1 LRSPDHRLP
10 RQHDLCHF
18 RERELSRSRPRHLLA
33 RPDHARRAGR
43 RGRRPRALR
52 EPHRA
57 RPHHLGGDPRQPGA
71 AVPVAVPGALLHA
84 CGVPRHMAR
93 VRARPEQPGAHR
105 PGTLRRAGRS
115 AAQGLRVTEARG
127 TTSAG
132 DWNSFWQSAR
142 TTAAHQAGSIQDAP
156 LEAFWSGLFAEAIPR
171 LPGAARVLD
180 LGCGS
185 GAVLGHAAAAGGS
198 GWLLVGLDPAPAGL
212 HVLRSRH
219 ARAFGVAGDA
229 ARVPFARGSFHIVA
243 SQFGLEYA
251 GTAAIP
257 EAARLVAPGGLLAAV
272 MHLRYGGLYEECAVN
287 RDAADGFLRSRLLLR
302 FADLYRTGA
311 ALKAGRAGRD
321 EYVQADRRLAQAVK
335 AAGEVLQ
342 RWGRGV
348 ADGRLFRIYS

>member
-1 LRSPDHRLP
+1 
-10 RQHDLCHF
+10 
-18 RERELSRSRPRHLLA
+18 
-33 RPDHARRAGR
+33 
-43 RGRRPRALR
+43 
-52 EPHRA
+52 
-57 RPHHLGGDPRQPGA
+57 
-71 AVPVAVPGALLHA
+71 
-84 CGVPRHMAR
+84 M
-93 VRARPEQPGAHR
+93 
-105 PGTLRRAGRS
+105 
-115 AAQGLRVTEARG
+115 TEARG

-348 ADGRLFRIYS
+348 ADGRLFRIYSDVGHMYQRLGAHDPSEVEAWTRRMTAELQHFSGRMNAMLEVALDAAQVENIAAALKAEGLVLRVRDNLTGPRAEPWAWVVLAERPA